1 MSDKWTKEDEELY
14 QKKYEE
20 SLKELGEIY
29 GDTWMNPKNHVDWND
44 SIKRKEAKKAR
55 DSMIEFGKGKSVNDK
70 IQAVDDALTAIGA
83 AGTVVK
89 GAKDAKNAKTQQK
102 AKAGQKSYAVGEKMA
117 AGAEGMSFTTPRESL
132 DTRDLTAEQY
142 KNLKNGLRDAARK
155 LDVGDFALDPTVDVS
170 EYNGKVISKPKKKK
184 DGKSVIAKMSLEPD
198 VKRNAITKAGYETV
212 GDWKKAGN
220 KHYQKMVDKPT
231 EYEPTSKSKDTHAL
245 DESIRLG
252 NEVYERNHGE
262 EKQPTPNRQLEQ
274 DNVIN
279 IANFMNKIEKS
290 HPELAESI
298 RKNAKDLHIRDKHVP
313 SVLGGEKTS
322 SGTQRNEEFLKTR
335 GQPIANG
342 VMSQMSDEEIIHY
355 GKELLGKDYVER
367 ILADKMVGSEAKKK
381 IIAGGIGTL
390 VASFMYSEDKDSK
403 LANKVAA
410 GNKEQLSGIHAPA
423 WTKDKAK
430 VWDDWFDTFD
440 ANKMENDKDYQAY
453 LEAFQLMDDYKR
465 GKKMVA
471 EDGNTHPMAELL
483 TNPKYVKLLTKY
495 NPDDAK
501 KVFGLGKK

>member
-20 SLKELGEIY
+20 SLKELQPYDNGFFKRNLMK
-29 GDTWMNPKNHVDWND
+29 DVDKALASKAMKGMVNY
-44 SIKRKEAKKAR
+44 AKDK
-55 DSMIEFGKGKSVNDK
+55 DYNDK
-70 IQAVDDALTAIGA
+70 EQAVEDTLLA
-83 AGTVVK
+83 AGATSGAVK
-89 GAKDAKNAKTQQK
+89 GAKDAKNAKTK
-102 AKAGQKSYAVGEKMA
+102 AVPKAGKVADAVGEKMA

-155 LDVGDFALDPTVDVS
+155 LDVGDFGLDPTVDVS
-170 EYNGKVISKPKKKK
+170 EYDGKVISKPKAKKPNNQ
-184 DGKSVIAKMSLEPD
+184 LE
-198 VKRNAITKAGYETV
+198 KLKLSESERHQSNSKEGYETSQDRKV
-212 GDWKKAGN
+212 VSKKN
-220 KHYQKMVDKPT
+220 YRKMMK
-231 EYEPTSKSKDTHAL
+231 EPEQIIPGKESKDTHAL
-245 DESIRLG
+245 DESIRLKDG
-252 NEVYERNHGE
+252 TVVETNHGTE
-262 EKQPTPNRQLEQ
+262 TKEPNRQLEQ

-403 LANKVAA
+403 LANKISK
-410 GNKEQLSGIHAPA
+410 GNAEQLSGKNAPA
-423 WTKDKAK
+423 WTKDKAQ
-430 VWDDWFDTFD
+430 VWDSWFDTFD
-440 ANKMENDKDYQAY
+440 ANKMDNEKDYQTY
-453 LEAFQLMDDYKR
+453 LEAYQLMDDYKR
-465 GKKMVA
+465 GGKILTQS
-471 EDGNTHPMAELL
+471 GNTHPMAELL

-495 NPDDAK
+495 SPDDAK

>member
-20 SLKELGEIY
+20 SLKELQPYDNGFFKRNLMK
-29 GDTWMNPKNHVDWND
+29 DVDKALASKAMKGMVNY
-44 SIKRKEAKKAR
+44 AKDK
-55 DSMIEFGKGKSVNDK
+55 DYNDK
-70 IQAVDDALTAIGA
+70 EQAVEDTLLA
-83 AGTVVK
+83 AGATSGAIK
-89 GAKDAKNAKTQQK
+89 GAKDAKNAKTN
-102 AKAGQKSYAVGEKMA
+102 AVPKAGKVADAVGEKMA

-155 LDVGDFALDPTVDVS
+155 LDVGDFGLDPTVDVS
-170 EYNGKVISKPKKKK
+170 EYNGKVISKPKAKKPNNQ
-184 DGKSVIAKMSLEPD
+184 LE
-198 VKRNAITKAGYETV
+198 KLKLSESERHQGNSKEGYETSQDRKV
-212 GDWKKAGN
+212 VSKKN
-220 KHYQKMVDKPT
+220 YRKMMK
-231 EYEPTSKSKDTHAL
+231 EPEQIIPGKESKDTHAL
-245 DESIRLG
+245 DESIRLKDG
-252 NEVYERNHGE
+252 TVIPTNHGTE
-262 EKQPTPNRQLEQ
+262 TKEPNRQLEQ

-403 LANKVAA
+403 LANKIAK
-410 GNKEQLSGIHAPA
+410 GNAEQLSGKNAPA
-423 WTKDKAK
+423 WTKDKAQ
-430 VWDDWFDTFD
+430 VWDSWFDTFD
-440 ANKMENDKDYQAY
+440 ANKMDNEKDYQTY
-453 LEAFQLMDDYKR
+453 LEAYQLMDDYKR
-465 GKKMVA
+465 GGKILTQS
-471 EDGNTHPMAELL
+471 GNTHPMAELL

-495 NPDDAK
+495 SPDDAK